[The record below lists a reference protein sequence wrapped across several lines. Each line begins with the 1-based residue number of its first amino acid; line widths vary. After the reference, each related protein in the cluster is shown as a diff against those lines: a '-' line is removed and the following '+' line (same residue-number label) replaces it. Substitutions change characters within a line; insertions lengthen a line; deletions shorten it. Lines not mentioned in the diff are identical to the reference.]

1 MKKENLLKLTSL
13 LFFLYFGIHGCLRL
27 DASSGNANLLTDLR
41 TVGTL
46 HGPEF
51 QEITVHDIRYE
62 WIGASDLPKEY
73 RSADWSFV
81 GYVTDG
87 RNAMRVS
94 SPGKW
99 NDDPAPDYLRGM
111 WGYDGYTYQRAEN

>member
-1 MKKENLLKLTSL
+1 MKEKLPKLTAL
-13 LFFLYFGIHGCLRL
+13 LFVLLSFIPGCLRL
-27 DASSGNANLLTDLR
+27 DASLGNANLLTALR

-62 WIGASDLPKEY
+62 WIGASDLPKEF
-73 RSADWSFV
+73 RSADWYSV

-87 RNAMRVS
+87 KNAMRIS

-111 WGYDGYTYQRAEN
+111 WGYDGYTYQRVNE